1 MKPQMPSTRPRV
13 SPNERGFTLIEAMI
27 ALLIIAFGLLALAG
41 MQVMLSRNA
50 DVAKQ
55 RTEAMRLAQ
64 ERMEVMR
71 SYTGIASDPTVPL
84 AWQDME
90 TVSNDPANPIASTYS
105 NTVFSRSWI
114 VEGLPQDALRPVSVT
129 VAWVDRAGEPQSVTL
144 TSVISNT
151 DPLRVGALAVP
162 MPADGN
168 VRQPKNRNINI
179 PVAALELD
187 EGRKSVYQFEPDLA
201 MVFNNTTGLVVERC
215 TTLVTDPAYSGGT
228 ADCVSY
234 KASIVSGFVTGAVM
248 PIGIPP
254 AGSLPTLPTGINT
267 REVTG
272 TSGKPISCAYAVAKN
287 QNTGENLPGA
297 HYYLCVIPIDA
308 TSGWSGRVLLGGI
321 PTTANY
327 KVCRVVFDAEG
338 DTLTDNQRNA
348 QHPVDGYA
356 DVTTSLDNQNY
367 FIDTSPGDSCMQ
379 PTPPFSGATLV
390 VHQDCRSS
398 AATPADCPASEDNT
412 PLQ

>member
-1 MKPQMPSTRPRV
+1 MSPRV
-13 SPNERGFTLIEAMI
+13 SPKERGFTLIEAMI

-41 MQVMLSRNA
+41 MQIMLSRNA

-71 SYTGIASDPTVPL
+71 SYTGIASDPAVPL
-84 AWQDME
+84 AWQDLD

-105 NTVFSRSWI
+105 NTLFSRSWI

-151 DPLRVGALAVP
+151 DPVRVGALGVAV
-162 MPADGN
+162 PADGN

-179 PVAALELD
+179 PVAAIELD
-187 EGRKSVYQFEPDLA
+187 EGKKSVYQFKPDLA

-215 TTLVTDPAYSGGT
+215 NTLVTDAAYSGGT
-228 ADCVSY
+228 AVCFPFTAV
-234 KASIVSGFVTGAVM
+234 IVSGFVTGAVM
-248 PIGIPP
+248 PTGIPP

-267 REVTG
+267 SEVVDEDA
-272 TSGKPISCAYAVAKN
+272 SGGKLISCAYSIAKD
-287 QNTGENLPGA
+287 QNTGNNLA
-297 HYYLCVIPIDA
+297 DVHYYLCVIPITT
-308 TSGWSGRVLLGGI
+308 TSGWSGRLLLGGI
-321 PTTANY
+321 PTTANH
-327 KVCRVVFDAEG
+327 KVCRIQFERSD
-338 DTLTDNQRNA
+338 LLNDNQRND
-348 QHPVDGYA
+348 QLYSNVE
-356 DVTTSLDNQNY
+356 TSLDNQNY
-367 FIDTSPGDSCMQ
+367 FIDSSPGETCTP
-379 PTPPFSGATLV
+379 PTPPFGGTLV

-398 AATPADCPASEDNT
+398 AATPADCPASADNT